1 MKRPHYSWIICIA
14 CMWMFITNMGLC
26 SNILT
31 VYLPFIEATG
41 ISGSMGSGI
50 ISVRCLASFLTTC
63 FVREFYRRLSLRRGI
78 LIASIVGALFPIVF
92 SLPGGIVTY
101 YLGAVLA
108 GASYG
113 AGVIFPVSLLLNNWF
128 HTHKGMAV
136 GLSSAGSGLATMIF
150 SPVLSSIVTRYSLRT
165 AFLTQAVFMFISAA
179 VIYLMIRD
187 TPQEKGLEPYGLP
200 PSASGS
206 RKKIVSRPLPK
217 QALFVLAVMML
228 LVGGAGLAFSSH
240 LSILMVTNGYTTGI
254 AAKAISVFGLVLIF
268 SKFSAGEIA
277 DRIGAKKASIIL
289 FLIFISG
296 CVSVLFMDGI
306 HIIWCFILP
315 VLVGFGASIYNV
327 GPPLWASDLTSEN
340 YFADLLRWLQLF
352 YNFGGIVFTILPGVI
367 ADHTGEYKSSYQ
379 MFAAMMLTALIIL
392 VWAYRKYYIPESERT
407 E

>member
-1 MKRPHYSWIICIA
+1 
-14 CMWMFITNMGLC
+14 MFITNMGLC

-63 FVREFYRRLSLRRGI
+63 IVREYYRKLSLRRGI

-92 SLPGGIVTY
+92 SLPGGVITY

-113 AGVIFPVSLLLNNWF
+113 AGVIFPASLLLNNWF

-150 SPVLSSIVTRYSLRT
+150 SPILSSIVTRYSLRT
-165 AFLTQAVFMFISAA
+165 AFLSQSVFMFISAA
-179 VIYLMIRD
+179 VIFLLIRD
-187 TPQEKGLEPYGLP
+187 TPQEKGLKPYGLL
-200 PSASGS
+200 PSAAEE

-217 QALFVLAVMML
+217 QALVVLAIMML

-240 LSILMVTNGYTTGI
+240 LSILMVTNGYSSGI
-254 AAKAISVFGLVLIF
+254 AARAISVFGLVLIF

-277 DRIGAKKASIIL
+277 DRIGTKKASVI
-289 FLIFISG
+289 
-296 CVSVLFMDGI
+296 
-306 HIIWCFILP
+306 
-315 VLVGFGASIYNV
+315 
-327 GPPLWASDLTSEN
+327 
-340 YFADLLRWLQLF
+340 LQLAKLRGYF
-352 YNFGGIVFTILPGVI
+352 
-367 ADHTGEYKSSYQ
+367 
-379 MFAAMMLTALIIL
+379 
-392 VWAYRKYYIPESERT
+392 
-407 E
+407 